1 MLIYDDSVYEEGGG
15 KNNKQINKH
24 HEIKLKM
31 TELKKI
37 CFPNE
42 KKMTMHGT
50 AVYRLMR
57 S

>member
-31 TELKKI
+31 TELKKT

-42 KKMTMHGT
+42 KKMTTHGT